1 MLILFLYLTHF
12 LIISLFPWDEKK
24 GLVRRRCTFIPP
36 CYLWLVLKKKV
47 FAVLLRTK
55 LAYFGLC
62 LYLLFF
68 SSALPSL
75 CLFFPS
81 SESYVDITWC
91 EAWSLKRLGHGVQ
104 VHGDFCLIT
113 PQTVRLQCFLH
124 LRHNIFRHQFAKQV
138 GLEYPACPWFVRA
151 GVPLSLPLTLG
162 LNSHFCHTNK

>member
-1 MLILFLYLTHF
+1 MHIHPSLLPLT
-12 LIISLFPWDEKK
+12 
-24 GLVRRRCTFIPP
+24 G
-36 CYLWLVLKKKV
+36 LKKKSICSSPQNQAGLLWLMFV
-47 FAVLLRTK
+47 FALFLLSF
-55 LAYFGLC
+55 A
-62 LYLLFF
+62 FF
-68 SSALPSL
+68 VPVFPLSA
-75 CLFFPS
+75 S